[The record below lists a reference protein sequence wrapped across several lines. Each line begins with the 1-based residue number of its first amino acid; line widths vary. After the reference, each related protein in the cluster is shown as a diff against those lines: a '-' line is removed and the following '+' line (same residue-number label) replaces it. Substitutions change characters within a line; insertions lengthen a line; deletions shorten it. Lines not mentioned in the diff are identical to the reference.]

1 MQQIGSVTLRVLV
14 FTAAAITSACVS
26 NRDIT
31 GSVSDR
37 SAFADRMQY
46 PVAMNELRPPPSPV
60 EIRAHC
66 WMQFERDPYDLDTK
80 TALVQ
85 KCVRERTGRLTGN
98 E

>member
-1 MQQIGSVTLRVLV
+1 MLRVWVL
-14 FTAAAITSACVS
+14 TAAATTSACVS
-26 NRDIT
+26 NRDVT
-31 GSVSDR
+31 GSISER
-37 SAFADRMQY
+37 AALANRMQY

-85 KCVRERTGRLTGN
+85 KCVRERTGRLTGYD
-98 E
+98 